1 MKKSKY
7 PYYYYLALV
16 AFVLLSILFWMFYLT
31 TANGLRQDQM
41 QSSPNGQDETAKPV
55 NLQTTLV
62 LDFDPLLIAPNT
74 YKI

>member
-41 QSSPNGQDETAKPV
+41 PSSPNGQDKTAKPV

-62 LDFDPLLIAPNT
+62 LDFDPLLITPNT
-74 YKI
+74 YNI